1 MNAKRGLGEIL
12 RDADL
17 ITEPQLGQALALQRA
32 YGERLA
38 SILVRQRVL
47 TEKFAVTYLGRQVGL
62 PAVDLSKQDID
73 LSLLDL
79 VPLKLCER
87 HQVFPVRV
95 EGTRLQLAMSDPSDQ
110 LMVSEIE
117 VKTGVRLQPMIALEA
132 AIKNAIVEARR
143 ALRDGRRRIQPNMQR
158 GRELDELATP
168 SGGFPVPL
176 AGAAARTATPTPE
189 PAPAAVPLSPLEPRE
204 PTQIESLAGTPLRQ
218 SGGPSFEVA
227 PIAPTPS
234 APSAEAVVA
243 RVRPQI
249 PGLPPTPT
257 LDDDGARV
265 RPEPTPPGG
274 ASSTPAPRVR
284 PEPPQP
290 AISTAPRPGAGAPR
304 TSPAPGPITIDDPDF
319 HIEGEAPRFFPEDNV
334 DGAVARL
341 LPDPVPPRTRVSDA
355 PAVTAP
361 VPEPPPPTPLLLVVD
376 DDEMIQ
382 LLLVQLF
389 EGAHYRVVTA
399 GSGREALARL
409 RNHTPDLVVLDGM
422 LPEVHGF
429 DVCRQIKSSE
439 RFRHIPVVLVSAVHR
454 GWRFAADVQERYGA
468 DDYVEKPFEPF
479 DLLRRVDAL
488 LGRIPA
494 PSEDQDAEIA
504 RCLREGMNA
513 LKQGEVDPAIRAFT
527 KGLESAPTN
536 TLLHYHLALCFDKKG
551 MTFHAIDHYE
561 QAIQHSPGFY
571 DAIVA
576 LANLYEQQHFNLK
589 AVEMWELALRA
600 TQDATVRQRI
610 KEHLLGLL

>member
-17 ITEPQLGQALALQRA
+17 ITETQLGQALALQRA

-47 TEKFAVTYLGRQVGL
+47 TEKFAVTYLGRQVGM
-62 PAVDLSKQDID
+62 PAIDISKQDID
-73 LSLLDL
+73 LGLLDL

-95 EGTRLQLAMSDPSDQ
+95 EGTRLQLAMADPSDQ
-110 LMVSEIE
+110 LLVSEIE

-132 AIKNAIVEARR
+132 AIKNAITEARR
-143 ALRDGRRRIQPNMQR
+143 AMRDGRRRIQPNMQR
-158 GRELDELATP
+158 GREGDEMPTP
-168 SGGFPVPL
+168 SAGLPVPL
-176 AGAAARTATPTPE
+176 TPAGGPERTPS
-189 PAPAAVPLSPLEPRE
+189 AVPLSRLEPRE
-204 PTQIESLAGTPLRQ
+204 PTQVESLAGAPLRQ
-218 SGGPSFEVA
+218 AQPA
-227 PIAPTPS
+227 LD
-234 APSAEAVVA
+234 AELDTLAHLA
-243 RVRPQI
+243 RVEAAPEAPR
-249 PGLPPTPT
+249 
-257 LDDDGARV
+257 ARV
-265 RPEPTPPGG
+265 RPEIPGTTPP
-274 ASSTPAPRVR
+274 APAA
-284 PEPPQP
+284 PEPVAPS
-290 AISTAPRPGAGAPR
+290 ARSTL
-304 TSPAPGPITIDDPDF
+304 TIADPDF
-319 HIEGEAPRFFPEDNV
+319 HVEGEAPRFFP
-334 DGAVARL
+334 DGGPEHSAPS
-341 LPDPVPPRTRVSDA
+341 LPDPVPPAPRAAASVPEHAPTPVAAAAA
-355 PAVTAP
+355 PA
-361 VPEPPPPTPLLLVVD
+361 PTLLVVD

-389 EGAHYRVVTA
+389 EGAHYRVITA

-409 RNHTPDLVVLDGM
+409 RDHLPDLVVLDGM
-422 LPEVHGF
+422 LPEIHGF
-429 DVCRQIKSSE
+429 DICRQIKTSE

-468 DDYVEKPFEPF
+468 NDYVEKPFEPF

-488 LGRIPA
+488 LGRAPA
-494 PSEDQDAEIA
+494 PPEDGDAEIDRA
-504 RCLREGMNA
+504 LREGMQA
-513 LKQGEVDPAIRAFT
+513 LKQGHIEPAIRAFT
-527 KGLESAPTN
+527 KGLEAAPTH

-561 QAIQHSPGFY
+561 QAIQHSPSFY

-576 LANLYEQQHFNLK
+576 LANLYQQQQFNLK